1 MQAPKNS
8 ICYLKMWIIP
18 PPHFYKL
25 LSFPLFIYFIYP
37 VHNIF
42 KLSYTFKKLEKINI
56 YSNENIDLP
65 PVEKFCII
73 VNILKEPQIY
83 DFLLNY
89 PKFREYN

>member
-1 MQAPKNS
+1 MQNFSTGGKFEISFKNPKTN
-8 ICYLKMWIIP
+8 
-18 PPHFYKL
+18 FYKS

-42 KLSYTFKKLEKINI
+42 KLSYTFKKLEESNI

-73 VNILKEPQIY
+73 VNILKEP
-83 DFLLNY
+83 
-89 PKFREYN
+89 